1 MQKIKVWIFELFEK
15 YQGFR
20 RAIALYVLWL
30 TYFVTEN
37 SFSIITL
44 ALTYDRDLLTLTGL
58 LTAVYGL
65 SYSVIGYIS
74 KLYWDGREK

>member
-1 MQKIKVWIFELFEK
+1 MAGVRVWVLELFES

-20 RAIALYVLWL
+20 RIIALYVLWF
-30 TYFVTEN
+30 TYYVTEN

-44 ALTYDRDLLTLTGL
+44 ALTYDRDLLLLTGV

-65 SYSVIGYIS
+65 TYALIAYIS
-74 KLYWDGREK
+74 KLYWDGKK

>member
-1 MQKIKVWIFELFEK
+1 MIS
-15 YQGFR
+15 
-20 RAIALYVLWL
+20 LYVLWF

-44 ALTYDRDLLTLTGL
+44 AITYNRDLLQLTGV

-65 SYSVIGYIS
+65 TYALIAYIS
-74 KLYWDGREK
+74 KLYWGGRDK